1 MLLAID
7 IGNTQTVLGLYDS
20 ATDSSQSA
28 PLLDCWRIATVLT
41 DTSDEIMVRLMG
53 LLQLNSLTLSDITDV
68 AIASVVPSLTKQWR
82 VAGKRMT
89 GSDPLV
95 VGSTTD
101 TGLAIKYRHPSEI
114 GADRLAVAVAAI
126 ARYGAPVVV
135 VDFGTATNI
144 EVVDD
149 SGAFIGGIISPGLM
163 TSAEA
168 LFSAAARLSKIEIE
182 IPETVIGTT
191 THGAVQSGLTY
202 GEIDRIDGLI
212 RRIFAELGYSAP
224 VIATGGLSSKVV
236 KLSSTITAVNDDLAL
251 EGLRLLH
258 RRLRNGY

>member
-7 IGNTQTVLGLYDS
+7 IGNTQTVLGLYKS
-20 ATDSSQSA
+20 TADSSQSA

-53 LLQLNSLTLSDITDV
+53 LLQLNSLTLSDISDV

-82 VAGKRMT
+82 DAGKRMI
-89 GSDPLV
+89 GFDPLV
-95 VGSTTD
+95 VDNTTD
-101 TGLAIKYRHPSEI
+101 TGLAIKYSTPSEI

-126 ARYGAPVVV
+126 ARYGAPVVI

-144 EVVDD
+144 EVVDE
-149 SGAFIGGIISPGLM
+149 SGAFVGGIISPGLM

-182 IPETVIGTT
+182 IPETVIGATT
-191 THGAVQSGLTY
+191 RGAVQSGLTY
-202 GEIDRIDGLI
+202 GEIDRIDGLV
-212 RRIFAELGYSAP
+212 RRIFAELRYSAP

-236 KLSSTITAVNDDLAL
+236 KLSNTITAVNDDLAL